1 MQCKTSAFAEA
12 ALVKFGTKLRTDED
26 FRISSSPTLET
37 WRLTQLEK
45 KLWKKIQRTR
55 KGFSN

>member
-26 FRISSSPTLET
+26 FRISTLLQH
-37 WRLTQLEK
+37 W
-45 KLWKKIQRTR
+45 KL
-55 KGFSN
+55 GV